1 MMQFH
6 SVDDWQ
12 HEHDFSTSAEVKA
25 ERRTRWVVYLTL
37 VTMVIELTAGWMTGS
52 MALLADGWHMGSHA
66 AALGLSVFAY
76 GLARR
81 WAKDPRFTFGTGKIP
96 TLAGYSSAL
105 LLGLGAL
112 WMLVES
118 ISRLLQPIEIRYAD
132 AMLVACLGL
141 VVNLVSAWIL
151 AQGGGHHHGHGHGHG
166 HGHSHSPPRQDH
178 HKHHHKHHHQDHQD
192 PHQGRQ
198 HHPQGAEHKDHNLR
212 AAYLHVLADAMT
224 SLLAIA
230 ALGAGMLLGWGF
242 LDPVMGMVGAALIG
256 SWSWGLA
263 RDSARSLL
271 DAEDHSEIAARIRSE
286 IQSAPDLAITDL
298 HLWRVG
304 AASRACILSLVTHEP
319 RPVEEYKQRLRS
331 IPGLDH
337 LTIEVQQCHDQQC
350 HDQECEPIE
359 FGQR

>member
-1 MMQFH
+1 MPFH
-6 SVDDWQ
+6 SVDAWQ
-12 HEHDFSTSAEVKA
+12 HQHDFSTSAELKA

-37 VTMVIELTAGWMTGS
+37 VTMIVELTAGWLTGS

-81 WAKDPRFTFGTGKIP
+81 WAKHPSFTFGTGKIP

-105 LLGLGAL
+105 LLGLGAV

-118 ISRLLQPIEIRYAD
+118 ISRLFQPIEIRYAD

-141 VVNLVSAWIL
+141 LVNLASAWIL
-151 AQGGGHHHGHGHGHG
+151 VQGGGHDHGHGHHHGHGHGHG
-166 HGHSHSPPRQDH
+166 HGHDHDHDPDKDH
-178 HKHHHKHHHQDHQD
+178 HHAP
-192 PHQGRQ
+192 PHP
-198 HHPQGAEHKDHNLR
+198 HDAEHQDHNLR

-224 SLLAIA
+224 SLLAIT
-230 ALGAGMLLGWGF
+230 ALGAGMLFGWGF

-256 SWSWGLA
+256 SWSWSLA

-271 DAEDHSEIAARIRSE
+271 DAEDHSEIAARIRTTLESD
-286 IQSAPDLAITDL
+286 PDLAIADL
-298 HLWRVG
+298 HLWRIG

-337 LTIEVQQCHDQQC
+337 LTIEVQQCREERC
-350 HDQECEPIE
+350 LNTENL
-359 FGQR
+359 

>member
-1 MMQFH
+1 MHLH
-6 SVDDWQ
+6 SLDAWQ

-37 VTMVIELTAGWMTGS
+37 VTMVIELTAGWLTGS

-81 WAKDPRFTFGTGKIP
+81 WAKNPRFTFGTGKIP

-118 ISRLLQPIEIRYAD
+118 ISRLFQPIEIRYAD

-151 AQGGGHHHGHGHGHG
+151 AQGGGHHHGHGHDHG
-166 HGHSHSPPRQDH
+166 HAHDYHSP
-178 HKHHHKHHHQDHQD
+178 
-192 PHQGRQ
+192 
-198 HHPQGAEHKDHNLR
+198 GAEHKDHNLR

-230 ALGAGMLLGWGF
+230 ALGAGMLFGWGF

-256 SWSWGLA
+256 SWSWNLA

-271 DAEDHSEIAARIRSE
+271 DAEDHREIATRIHTAIE
-286 IQSAPDLAITDL
+286 AEPDVAIADL
-298 HLWRVG
+298 HLWRIG

-337 LTIEVQQCHDQQC
+337 LTIEVHQCRDERCLGRAPVKGSLSAYH
-350 HDQECEPIE
+350 P
-359 FGQR
+359 

>member
-1 MMQFH
+1 MTHFH
-6 SVDDWQ
+6 SVDAWQ
-12 HEHDFSTSAEVKA
+12 HEHDYSTMAEENA

-37 VTMVIELTAGWMTGS
+37 VTMIIELTAGWLTGS

-81 WAKDPRFTFGTGKIP
+81 WAKHPRFTFGTGKIP

-112 WMLVES
+112 WMLIES
-118 ISRLLQPIEIRYAD
+118 ISRLFQPIEIRYAD

-141 VVNLVSAWIL
+141 LVNLVSAWIL
-151 AQGGGHHHGHGHGHG
+151 AQGGGHD
-166 HGHSHSPPRQDH
+166 HGHSHHHGQTHDH
-178 HKHHHKHHHQDHQD
+178 GAGQH
-192 PHQGRQ
+192 Q
-198 HHPQGAEHKDHNLR
+198 HHAHGHTQGAEHKDHNLR

-230 ALGAGMLLGWGF
+230 ALGAGMLLGWRF
-242 LDPVMGMVGAALIG
+242 LDPMMGIIGAALIG

-263 RDSARSLL
+263 RESARSLL
-271 DAEDHSEIAARIRSE
+271 DAEDHSAIAARIRSNIE
-286 IQSAPDLAITDL
+286 ADPDVAIADL
-298 HLWRVG
+298 HLWRIG
-304 AASRACILSLVTHEP
+304 AASRACILSLVTHNP
-319 RPVEEYKQRLRS
+319 RPVDEYKQRLRP

-337 LTIEVQQCHDQQC
+337 LTVEVQQCRDQGC
-350 HDQECEPIE
+350 IASEPGATE
-359 FGQR
+359 PPQTGH

>member
-1 MMQFH
+1 MKQFH

-25 ERRTRWVVYLTL
+25 EQRTRWVVYLTL
-37 VTMVIELTAGWMTGS
+37 VTMVIELTAGWITGS

-81 WAKDPRFTFGTGKIP
+81 WAKDSRFTFGTGKIP

-112 WMLVES
+112 WMLIES
-118 ISRLLQPIEIRYAD
+118 ISRLFQPIDIRYAD

-151 AQGGGHHHGHGHGHG
+151 AQGGGHHHGHAHD
-166 HGHSHSPPRQDH
+166 HSPEKDH
-178 HKHHHKHHHQDHQD
+178 YHAHHHKH
-192 PHQGRQ
+192 
-198 HHPQGAEHKDHNLR
+198 GAEHQDHNLR

-224 SLLAIA
+224 SLLAIT
-230 ALGAGMLLGWGF
+230 ALGAGMMFGWAF

-256 SWSWGLA
+256 SWSWSLA

-271 DAEDHSEIAARIRSE
+271 DAEEHSDTAASIRAVIE
-286 IQSAPDLAITDL
+286 ADPDLAIADL

-337 LTIEVQQCHDQQC
+337 LTIEVQQCRDQRC
-350 HDQECEPIE
+350 IASRPAAREP
-359 FGQR
+359 QTQH

>member
-1 MMQFH
+1 MMH
-6 SVDDWQ
+6 SHSLEAWQ
-12 HEHDFSTSAEVKA
+12 HEHNFTTSAEEKA
-25 ERRTRWVVYLTL
+25 ERRTRWVAYLTL
-37 VTMVIELTAGWMTGS
+37 VTMVVELTAGWLTGS

-81 WAKDPRFTFGTGKIP
+81 WARDPRFTFGTGKIP

-118 ISRLLQPIEIRYAD
+118 ISRLLDPVEIRYAD

-141 VVNLVSAWIL
+141 LVNLVSAWIL
-151 AQGGGHHHGHGHGHG
+151 AQGGGHHHSHGYHHGQAHDHAFG
-166 HGHSHSPPRQDH
+166 QDH
-178 HKHHHKHHHQDHQD
+178 HHGHHH
-192 PHQGRQ
+192 PH
-198 HHPQGAEHKDHNLR
+198 GAEHKDHNLR

-230 ALGAGMLLGWGF
+230 ALGAGMLFGWRF

-263 RDSARSLL
+263 RESARSLL
-271 DAEDHSEIAARIRSE
+271 DAEDHSDTAAQIRTRIE
-286 IQSAPDLAITDL
+286 ADPDLAIADL
-298 HLWRVG
+298 HLWRIG

-319 RPVEEYKQRLRS
+319 RPVKEYKQRLQT

-337 LTIEVQQCHDQQC
+337 LTIEIQQCRNERCLATERAADLRC
-350 HDQECEPIE
+350 
-359 FGQR
+359 G

>member
-1 MMQFH
+1 MHLH
-6 SVDDWQ
+6 SLEAWQ
-12 HEHDFSTSAEVKA
+12 HEHDFSTSIEVKA
-25 ERRTRWVVYLTL
+25 EQRTRWVVYLTL
-37 VTMVIELTAGWMTGS
+37 VTMVIELTAGWLTGS

-81 WAKDPRFTFGTGKIP
+81 WSKSPRFTFGTGKIP

-118 ISRLLQPIEIRYAD
+118 ISRLLQPVEIRYAD

-141 VVNLVSAWIL
+141 LVNLASAWIL
-151 AQGGGHHHGHGHGHG
+151 AQVGSHHHGRGHHHH
-166 HGHSHSPPRQDH
+166 P
-178 HKHHHKHHHQDHQD
+178 HHHE
-192 PHQGRQ
+192 
-198 HHPQGAEHKDHNLR
+198 QGAEHKDHNLR

-230 ALGAGMLLGWGF
+230 ALGAGMLFGWRF
-242 LDPVMGMVGAALIG
+242 LDPLMGMVGAALIG

-271 DAEDHSEIAARIRSE
+271 DAEDHSDTTAQICTRIE
-286 IQSAPDLAITDL
+286 ADPDLAIADL
-298 HLWRVG
+298 HLWRIG

-337 LTIEVQQCHDQQC
+337 LTIEVQQCRD
-350 HDQECEPIE
+350 ECCLATERAVTPTSAVGFITSKNSS
-359 FGQR
+359 R